1 MAVREERCVWEGE
14 CNLMKAV
21 LLRVGIDKGTD
32 GALGPIFD
40 DGTFVYVPPSEWDP
54 ASFERRTFRSTIG
67 TTGYPLA
74 TYLPTR
80 VADRIIHDDPEFV
93 TYTYGDASA
102 KQSYLLKLS
111 RGDILT
117 FYAGL
122 QPFRTQRQVAGL
134 YIIGHF
140 TVARVV
146 DFNQLSDKQRAAC
159 LGLYPRNAH
168 LKRNEPAEN
177 LVIVAGDRTRSGLLQ
192 KALLIS
198 EGRRMRNGRIGQ
210 AVSRDCEQVLGV
222 RGFIERSMPPRLIE
236 DAPYVSALLD
246 LLRVG

>member
-1 MAVREERCVWEGE
+1 
-14 CNLMKAV
+14 MKAL

-54 ASFERRTFRSTIG
+54 ASLEPRTFRSTVGI
-67 TTGYPLA
+67 TGRPLA
-74 TYLPTR
+74 TYLPPR
-80 VADRIIHDDPEFV
+80 VADRVIHDDPEFV

-102 KQSYLLKLS
+102 KRRYLLKLS
-111 RGDILT
+111 KGDILA

-122 QPFRTQRQVAGL
+122 QPFHTHRRVAGL

-146 DFNQLSDKQRAAC
+146 DFNLLSDKQRTAC
-159 LGLYPRNAH
+159 FNLYPRNAH
-168 LKRNEPAEN
+168 LKRTEPGEN
-177 LVIVAGDRTRSGLLQ
+177 LVIVAGDRTRSALLQ

-198 EGRRMRNGRIGQ
+198 EGRPMRNGRIGQ
-210 AVSRDCEQVLGV
+210 AVSRDCERVLGV
-222 RGFIERSMPPRLIE
+222 RGFIERSMPPRLIKE
-236 DAPYVSALLD
+236 APHFAALFD
-246 LLRVG
+246 LLHIGENGSEPKFQDSI